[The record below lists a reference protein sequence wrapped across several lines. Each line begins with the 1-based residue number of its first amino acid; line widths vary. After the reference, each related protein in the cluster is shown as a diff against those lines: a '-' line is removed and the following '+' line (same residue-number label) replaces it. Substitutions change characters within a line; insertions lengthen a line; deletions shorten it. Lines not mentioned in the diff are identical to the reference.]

1 MFSNFMLSARETRSE
16 MGVSFNSVK
25 FMYGSLVLRDEA
37 YRNQSVRLKRNYM
50 IDKREE
56 VNLKKSDE

>member
-1 MFSNFMLSARETRSE
+1 MLSARETRSE